1 MLHNNFNGCD
11 VSAVLASI
19 TMLTTLVNAE
29 PPLTG
34 KAKSIRLEKSSDF
47 KLEGNM
53 RRLIRETLYIDIRF
67 LWFDNGAVARVGL
80 YEKMEFYIQ
89 FLKRKPN

>member
-34 KAKSIRLEKSSDF
+34 KAKSIRLEKYSDF
-47 KLEGNM
+47 KLDG
-53 RRLIRETLYIDIRF
+53 
-67 LWFDNGAVARVGL
+67 
-80 YEKMEFYIQ
+80 
-89 FLKRKPN
+89 KR